1 MLSSVLVTFKE
12 SEEFYIRAVL
22 RELRKNESL
31 SVKRITIGQLFDK
44 KAASIF
50 IPENQLQDV
59 FDKLIANEIQIF
71 PFNDEYKTKI
81 KETIER
87 LRRSSVYSQDKLRA
101 EYFRKRRISGIS
113 GLQSSESEQNY
124 RPLIKKSPKEL
135 PTEIKSVLKN
145 IDVNNPVIE
154 SLDINVK
161 EGNYIVIKNM
171 IKNNP
176 LHNPQLKEKYIPAI
190 KNCVKIQLERGIN
203 NASYVDTSIQKLKEI
218 ICDPEI
224 KAITSED
231 LVDLAGRA
239 LISLCSEAST
249 EELINTI
256 NLPNV
261 GQRLNVMAAI
271 KLAELIFEKESGV
284 DEELQ
289 KMAVE
294 RINRRFL
301 MTSYDVM
308 EPAISE
314 LNKSRFNLLMN
325 TIHELAA

>member
-1 MLSSVLVTFKE
+1 M
-12 SEEFYIRAVL
+12 
-22 RELRKNESL
+22 
-31 SVKRITIGQLFDK
+31 
-44 KAASIF
+44 
-50 IPENQLQDV
+50 
-59 FDKLIANEIQIF
+59 
-71 PFNDEYKTKI
+71 
-81 KETIER
+81 
-87 LRRSSVYSQDKLRA
+87 
-101 EYFRKRRISGIS
+101 
-113 GLQSSESEQNY
+113 QSSESEQNY

-135 PTEIKSVLKN
+135 PTEIKSALKN

-161 EGNYIVIKNM
+161 EGNYVVIKNM

-203 NASYVDTSIQKLKEI
+203 SASYVDTSIQKLKEI
-218 ICDPEI
+218 ICNPEI

-239 LISLCSEAST
+239 LISLCSEASK